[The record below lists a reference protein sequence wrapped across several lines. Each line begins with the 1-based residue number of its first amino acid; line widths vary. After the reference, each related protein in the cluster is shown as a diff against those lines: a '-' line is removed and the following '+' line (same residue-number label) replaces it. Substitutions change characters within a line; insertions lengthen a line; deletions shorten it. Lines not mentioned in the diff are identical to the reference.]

1 MRRRHFLLLSLF
13 SWLTLTATEKMPW
26 FLGKYGRF
34 RFKNVHQNIF
44 IMHGVLSAPDRENQG
59 FITNPAFVETKHGL
73 VVVDPGGSY
82 QAGKEI
88 LKQMQ
93 HVSQKPVIA
102 IFNTH
107 DHDDH
112 WFANA
117 VFKEA
122 YPKATIYA
130 HEKMPAA
137 AKELYGGAY
146 TQRGF
151 SFDAAEHVVYPEY
164 LLKGGETLSIDGE
177 TFIVLHPHAAHTNND
192 IAIIH
197 QNSNTIFMGDL
208 LMSQTLANFG
218 LHSSI
223 RGNIRFL
230 ESIEKMPAFA
240 LYVAGH
246 GPSGSREDVFMPYLS
261 YLRIIE
267 NAMIEAYKQ
276 EIPRVAFGEV
286 EERILKQ
293 LSWEEL
299 PFSHAFVNRYM
310 HHIYSEL
317 ENAQF

>member
-1 MRRRHFLLLSLF
+1 MRRRHFLFLSLF
-13 SWLTLTATEKMPW
+13 SWLTLTAKETLPW
-26 FLGKYGRF
+26 VLGKYGKF
-34 RFKNVHQNIF
+34 RFKNVHQNVF
-44 IMHGVLSAPDRENQG
+44 IMHGVLSAPDSENQG
-59 FITNPAFVETKHGL
+59 FVINPAFVETKHGL

-82 QAGKEI
+82 KAGKEI

-93 HVSQKPVIA
+93 NVSKKPVIA

-122 YPKATIYA
+122 YPQAIIYA
-130 HEKMPAA
+130 HEKMPSA
-137 AKELYGGAY
+137 AKELYGGDYA
-146 TQRGF
+146 QRGF
-151 SFDAAEHVVYPEY
+151 SFDVAKRVVFPEH
-164 LLKGGETLSIDGE
+164 LLKGDETLHIDGE
-177 TFIVLHPHAAHTNND
+177 TFMILHPQAAHTNND

-208 LMSQTLANFG
+208 LMSKALANFG

-230 ESIEKMPAFA
+230 ESIEKMPAFS

-246 GPSGSREDVFMPYLS
+246 GPSGSRENVFIPYLS

-276 EIPRVAFGEV
+276 ELSRTDFASV
-286 EERILKQ
+286 EEKILQQ

-317 ENAQF
+317 EDAQF